1 MVKTFT
7 LDQIGRQI
15 DLLAK
20 RLDTQKLSVNG
31 KQQPKSLGEF
41 VKLQK
46 QCDQY
51 DSQLRHLRSAYRQ
64 AVDERLK
71 MVGNQLMVDLMM
83 TASQDEL
90 LELQRI
96 LKKMNG
102 VKDEHRDDN
111 DSSSSSENNLD
122 NDNQHQVE
130 GYTRS
135 DDSSLVN
142 PSFDN

>member
-15 DLLAK
+15 DLLTK

-51 DSQLRHLRSAYRQ
+51 DSQLRHLRSAYHQ

-83 TASQDEL
+83 TASQEEL

-111 DSSSSSENNLD
+111 DSSSSSENDLN
-122 NDNQHQVE
+122 NENQHQVE
-130 GYTRS
+130 GDTRP
-135 DDSSLVN
+135 DGSSLGN
-142 PSFDN
+142 PPFDN

>member
-51 DSQLRHLRSAYRQ
+51 DSQLRHLRSAYHQ

-102 VKDEHRDDN
+102 VKDEHRDD
-111 DSSSSSENNLD
+111 DSSSSSENDLN
-122 NDNQHQVE
+122 NENQHQVE
-130 GYTRS
+130 GDTRP
-135 DDSSLVN
+135 DDSSLGN
-142 PSFDN
+142 PPFDN

>member
-51 DSQLRHLRSAYRQ
+51 DSQLRHLRSAYHQ

-111 DSSSSSENNLD
+111 DSLSSSENDLN
-122 NDNQHQVE
+122 NDNQPQVE
-130 GYTRS
+130 GDARP
-135 DDSSLVN
+135 DDSSLGN
-142 PSFDN
+142 PPFDN

>member
-51 DSQLRHLRSAYRQ
+51 DSQLRHLRSAYHQ

-111 DSSSSSENNLD
+111 DSSSSSENDL
-122 NDNQHQVE
+122 NDEDQHQVE
-130 GYTRS
+130 GDIRP
-135 DDSSLVN
+135 DDSSLGN
-142 PSFDN
+142 PPFDN

>member
-51 DSQLRHLRSAYRQ
+51 DSQLRHLRSAYHQ

-102 VKDEHRDDN
+102 VKDEHRDDD
-111 DSSSSSENNLD
+111 DSSSSSENDL
-122 NDNQHQVE
+122 NDEDQHQVE
-130 GYTRS
+130 GDIRP
-135 DDSSLVN
+135 DDSSLGN
-142 PSFDN
+142 PPFDN

>member
-15 DLLAK
+15 DLLTK

-31 KQQPKSLGEF
+31 KQQPQSLDEF
-41 VKLQK
+41 IKLQK

-51 DSQLRHLRSAYRQ
+51 DSQLRHLRSAYHQ

-71 MVGNQLMVDLMM
+71 MVGNQLMVNLMM

-102 VKDEHRDDN
+102 VQDEQHDD
-111 DSSSSSENNLD
+111 DSTSLSENGTD
-122 NDNQHQVE
+122 NDNQNQVE
-130 GYTRS
+130 GS
-135 DDSSLVN
+135 IQLDNSSLGN
-142 PSFDN
+142 PPFNN

>member
-51 DSQLRHLRSAYRQ
+51 DSQLRHLRSAYHQ

-111 DSSSSSENNLD
+111 DSLSSSENDLN
-122 NDNQHQVE
+122 NENQHQVE
-130 GYTRS
+130 GDTHP
-135 DDSSLVN
+135 DDSSLGN
-142 PSFDN
+142 PPFDN

>member
-51 DSQLRHLRSAYRQ
+51 DSQLRHLRSAYHQ

-102 VKDEHRDDN
+102 VKDEHRDDD
-111 DSSSSSENNLD
+111 DSSSSSENDL
-122 NDNQHQVE
+122 NDEDQHQVE
-130 GYTRS
+130 GVIRP
-135 DDSSLVN
+135 DDSSLGN
-142 PSFDN
+142 PPFDN

>member
-15 DLLAK
+15 DLLTK

-51 DSQLRHLRSAYRQ
+51 DSQLRHLRSAYHQ

-102 VKDEHRDDN
+102 VKDEHRDDD
-111 DSSSSSENNLD
+111 DSSSSSENDLN
-122 NDNQHQVE
+122 NENQHQVE
-130 GYTRS
+130 GDTRP
-135 DDSSLVN
+135 DDSSLGN
-142 PSFDN
+142 PPFDN

>member
-46 QCDQY
+46 QCDRY
-51 DSQLRHLRSAYRQ
+51 DSQLRHLRSAYHQ

-102 VKDEHRDDN
+102 VKDDHRDDN
-111 DSSSSSENNLD
+111 DSSSSSENDL
-122 NDNQHQVE
+122 NDEDQHQVE
-130 GYTRS
+130 GDIRP
-135 DDSSLVN
+135 DDSSLGN
-142 PSFDN
+142 PPFDN

>member
-51 DSQLRHLRSAYRQ
+51 DSQLRHLRSAYHQ
-64 AVDERLK
+64 AVDER
-71 MVGNQLMVDLMM
+71 
-83 TASQDEL
+83 
-90 LELQRI
+90 
-96 LKKMNG
+96 
-102 VKDEHRDDN
+102 
-111 DSSSSSENNLD
+111 
-122 NDNQHQVE
+122 
-130 GYTRS
+130 
-135 DDSSLVN
+135 
-142 PSFDN
+142 

>member
-46 QCDQY
+46 QCDKY
-51 DSQLRHLRSAYRQ
+51 DSQLRHLRSAYHQ

-102 VKDEHRDDN
+102 VKDEHRDDD
-111 DSSSSSENNLD
+111 DSLSSSENDLD

-130 GYTRS
+130 GDTRP
-135 DDSSLVN
+135 DDSSLGN
-142 PSFDN
+142 PPFDN